1 MKKETILLLLLVVIT
16 SSSCFKNKNPL
27 FDGVSCTG
35 NCYEL
40 TGRVMDSA
48 GAVPLSNA
56 EVKFFYKYSSGILI
70 SRTDYLGKTSTNSL
84 GQYQFRFDGSRYNY
98 LMGYYYAEMYKG
110 DFFAD
115 PGYKNRV
122 GIFRLDSTQYNLPFV
137 QNFSLFRPA
146 TLKVRVIVPASASF
160 QFITVS
166 YEYGRGGNG
175 ISINGGRAIDTTLS
189 WGTAG
194 DLRTYVRADAV
205 SNGVAVTRYDSITVS
220 ANSTGTVTINFN

>member
-1 MKKETILLLLLVVIT
+1 MKKEIIFLLLLVIIT
-16 SSSCFKNKNPL
+16 ATSCFKNKNPL

-40 TGRVMDSA
+40 TGQVTDSA

-70 SRTDYLGKTSTNSL
+70 SRTDYLGKASTNSL
-84 GQYQFRFDGSRYNY
+84 GQYKFRFDGSRYNY
-98 LMGYYYAEMYKG
+98 LMGYYYAEVYKG

-122 GIFRLDSTQYNLPFV
+122 GIFHLDSTQYNLPFV

-146 TLKVRVIVPASASF
+146 TLKVRVIVPASANF
-160 QFITVS
+160 QIITVS
-166 YEYGRGGNG
+166 CEFGRGGNG
-175 ISINGGRAIDTTLS
+175 ISMNGGRAIDTTLS
-189 WGTAG
+189 WSTAG

-205 SNGVAVTRYDSITVS
+205 SNGVAVTRKDSIIVS
-220 ANSTGTVTINFN
+220 TNSTGTVTINFN